1 MLAPLRLL
9 VAGLLLV
16 SGPAAAAAPA
26 TAAPPPTPASRG
38 AYTQVDLAP
47 LRNHDLFDG
56 TAAPLFRLKAT
67 VPWAPPVPL
76 AFDPKAAPDVVL
88 LKSADSPQ
96 APAEVEIP
104 VGRAARTIYVLAAG
118 QGPLGVRDIAADG
131 EIRYA
136 DGRTQPLK
144 WMVGEQIWPAWAGAT
159 GRNADPLAIGWNPSG
174 DLLTASLL
182 TVDASWPDAPIASI
196 TVKSRVGPLS
206 FAILA
211 VTTAD
216 APPVTVVPQADR
228 EPFEGYDFRVP
239 ALLDAPLPIDPAL
252 AVTGPAARPI
262 VVKDGHLAY
271 AQAGSEAGQRVGQER
286 ARFWGINLVG
296 LGALPDLDVADAYAA
311 SLARAGFNLVRPHHM
326 DADAEGTL
334 VNPRRGEPGEPLA
347 LPEALDR
354 MDRFHAALKAAGVY
368 VYLETW
374 TLRSFLPEEGVPSP
388 RGLAVGNKYAP
399 FFWPEYAEAK
409 KAWVR
414 ALYDRVNPYTGLRYA
429 DDPAVALFEIA
440 NEDSLLVAWS
450 GGALERL
457 PGDHRRR
464 LDERWNAWLRT
475 RYTTDTAL
483 NTAWKGPV
491 RAGLQLGETLSLDS
505 VAREPSTRGR
515 TELFPPARAADLAR
529 FYGELEAAHHADM
542 ARFLKE
548 ELGFRAPIVC
558 NTSFGVPLAEAQL
571 AACDVVDLHVY
582 WDPIAEQNV
591 YFDQA
596 MIERPL
602 HGRVLEKL
610 AWCQDG
616 RPCTMS
622 ELNHSWPNR
631 YAHEAP
637 LVWSSLAARQ
647 DLDAVVW
654 FAYAHGAFDPAPDG
668 PAGALDLAG
677 RFSSWVQMPT
687 ASALFRSGAVAPPAR
702 RFVRWW
708 SPDGLLRDL
717 AEPSSLWIDAQVS
730 WQSVL
735 DNVLRTSFAALPPTL
750 TPAPAPGSA
759 PVRWWP
765 EAGRW
770 IVDTPAYQAIVGR
783 TINPVL
789 TPGPDGKPPAAD
801 PASLRVVL
809 SSFASVSLASLDG
822 APLAAASPTDGPSTR
837 RALLTL
843 AGRTERDGTLRSTGG
858 PGTLVYGKGPARL
871 ERLDGFVDVRWT
883 GRPEAWILDPTGA
896 PVERVSLQRLGGG
909 WWRLAIRG
917 LSSPWVELRS
927 R

>member
-1 MLAPLRLL
+1 MVPPLRRLL
-9 VAGLLLV
+9 AAALLLTVGRAHAGEESDTRGGGVAGG
-16 SGPAAAAAPA
+16 S
-26 TAAPPPTPASRG
+26 PPPQELTYNSI
-38 AYTQVDLAP
+38 DLTA
-47 LRNHDLFDG
+47 LYNHDLFDG
-56 TAAPLFRLKAT
+56 TKGPLFRLREAA
-67 VPWAPPVPL
+67 PWAPPVPL
-76 AFDPKAAPDVVL
+76 AFDPKRAPDVVL
-88 LKSADSPQ
+88 LKSGD
-96 APAEVEIP
+96 APTAPPEVVVP
-104 VGRAARTIYVLAAG
+104 VGRTARTLYLLTAG
-118 QGPLGVRDIAADG
+118 QGTLAVRDIAADG
-131 EIRYA
+131 EVRYA

-144 WMVGEQIWPAWAGAT
+144 WMVGEQAWPAWAGAT
-159 GRNADPLAIGWNPSG
+159 GRNADPIAIGWNPSG
-174 DLLTASLL
+174 SLLTASLL
-182 TVDASWPDAPIASI
+182 TVDLSWPDVPVTSI
-196 TVKSRVGPLS
+196 LVKSRPGPLS
-206 FAILA
+206 FALLA
-211 VTTAD
+211 VTTSD
-216 APPVTVVPQADR
+216 APPVTVVPVVDR
-228 EPFEGYDFRVP
+228 APLDTYDFRVP
-239 ALLDAPLPIDPAL
+239 AVLAASLPIDPAL
-252 AVTGPAARPI
+252 AVTGPADRPI

-271 AQAGSEAGQRVGQER
+271 AGEGGTNAER
-286 ARFWGINLVG
+286 ARFWGINVVG
-296 LGALPDLDVADAYAA
+296 TGALPALDVADAYAT
-311 SLARAGFNLVRPHHM
+311 SLARAGFNMVRPHHM
-326 DADAEGTL
+326 DGDGEGTL

-374 TLRSFLPEEGVPSP
+374 TLRSFRPEEGVPSP

-399 FFWPEYAEAK
+399 FFWKEYTDAK

-464 LDERWNAWLRT
+464 LDEVWNSWLRT
-475 RYTTDTAL
+475 RYKNDVAL
-483 NTAWKGPV
+483 NTAWKGPI

-515 TELFPPARAADLAR
+515 SELFPPARAADLVR
-529 FYGELEAAHHADM
+529 FYGELEAAHHAEM
-542 ARFLKE
+542 ARFLRDD
-548 ELGFRAPIVC
+548 LGFSAPIVC

-591 YFDQA
+591 YFDHA

-602 HGRVLEKL
+602 HGRILEKL
-610 AWCQDG
+610 AWCQEG

-631 YAHEAP
+631 YGHEAP

-647 DLDAVVW
+647 DLDAVLW
-654 FAYAHGAFDPAPDG
+654 FAYSHGSFDPAPDG
-668 PAGALDLAG
+668 PAGALDLSG

-687 ASALFRSGAVAPPAR
+687 ASALFRSGALAPPER

-708 SPDGLLRDL
+708 SADGLLRDL
-717 AEPSSLWIDAQVS
+717 AEPSSLWLDTQVS

-735 DNVLRTSFAALPPTL
+735 DNVLRTSFAAMPPPL
-750 TPAPAPGSA
+750 TPAPAPTPS
-759 PVRWWP
+759 PLRWWP
-765 EAGRW
+765 DAGRW
-770 IVDTPAYQAIVGR
+770 VIDTSRFQAIVGH
-783 TINPVL
+783 TSAPSEE
-789 TPGPDGKPPAAD
+789 PGAEPAA
-801 PASLRVVL
+801 LRVAL
-809 SSFASVSLASLDG
+809 SSFAAVSLASLDG
-822 APLAAASPTDGPSTR
+822 APLGDGTK

-843 AGRTERDGTLRSTGG
+843 AGRTEREGTLRSTGG
-858 PGTLVYGKGPARL
+858 PGSVVYGKGPARL
-871 ERLDGFVDVRWT
+871 ERLTGFVDVRWA
-883 GRPEAWILDPTGA
+883 GRPEAWVLDPVGA
-896 PVERVSLQRLGGG
+896 PVARLPIRRLGGG
-909 WWRLAIRG
+909 WWRVELEAGDERG